1 MSSKSGTVVRLGLI
15 GAGRWGKNFIRTIR
29 VLDGVALS
37 ALCSRHPDSR
47 RLVDSSCAILRDWHD
62 LVGNDF
68 CDGVIIA
75 TPPDTHAEIL
85 GAMIRARIP
94 SMVEKPL
101 TLDLQEALDL
111 QRLVRQNP
119 TPVLVDHTYLFH
131 PAYRE
136 LKRLSSQ
143 FGPVRSIQSEG
154 GGPGPF
160 RPNYTALWDYGPH
173 DISMCLD
180 LLGKTPQ
187 SVTCKG
193 FETKEGGNYAC
204 DLVFP
209 DSVRASI
216 KVGNLTGAKVRI
228 FMVRHDE
235 HSLTFD
241 DLSPQKLRLDSTPVA
256 VADKLPLQTAVET
269 LVKGIRSGTAEGFDL
284 AVEVIRSLHGAQ
296 QSLRYQHTGC

>member
-1 MSSKSGTVVRLGLI
+1 MIRLGLI

-29 VLDGVALS
+29 GLDGVTLS

-47 RLVDSSCAILRDWHD
+47 SLVDSPCTILRDWHD
-62 LVGNDF
+62 LVGNDL

-75 TPPDTHAEIL
+75 TPPDIHAEIL

-111 QRLVRQNP
+111 QQLLRQNP

-143 FGPVRSIQSEG
+143 LGPIRSIQSEG

-180 LLGKTPQ
+180 LMNQTPH
-187 SVTCKG
+187 SVTCRAC
-193 FETKEGGNYAC
+193 ERNQGGNYEC
-204 DLVFP
+204 DLFFP
-209 DSVRASI
+209 DNVRASI
-216 KVGNLTGAKVRI
+216 KVGNLASAKVRI
-228 FMVRHDE
+228 LTVRHDE

-241 DLSPQKLRLDSTPVA
+241 DLSPQKLWLDSTPITVA
-256 VADKLPLQTAVET
+256 EKLPLQTAVEA
-269 LVKGIRSGTAEGFDL
+269 LVSGIRSGTTEPLDL
-284 AVEVIRSLHGAQ
+284 AVEVIRTLHVAQ
-296 QSLRYQHTGC
+296 QSLRGQQTGC

>member
-1 MSSKSGTVVRLGLI
+1 VSSSPEAVIRLGLI
-15 GAGRWGKNFIRTIR
+15 GTGRWGKNFIRTIR
-29 VLDGVALS
+29 GLDGVTLS

-47 RLVDSSCAILRDWHD
+47 SLVDSSCTILCDWHD
-62 LVGNDF
+62 LVGNDL

-111 QRLVRQNP
+111 QQLLRQNP

-143 FGPVRSIQSEG
+143 LGPIRSIQAEG

-187 SVTCKG
+187 SVTCKA
-193 FETKEGGNYAC
+193 FETNEGGNYEC
-204 DLVFP
+204 DLLFP
-209 DSVRASI
+209 DNVRASI
-216 KVGNLTGAKVRI
+216 KVGNLASAKVRTFTVHHKDRTLI
-228 FMVRHDE
+228 
-235 HSLTFD
+235 FD
-241 DLSPQKLRLDSTPVA
+241 DLSPQKLRLDGAPVSA
-256 VADKLPLQTAVET
+256 PEKLPLAAAVET
-269 LVKGIRSGTAEGFDL
+269 LVNGIRNGETAQFGLDL
-284 AVEVIRSLHGAQ
+284 AVEVIRTLHGAQ
-296 QSLRYQHTGC
+296 QSLR

>member
-1 MSSKSGTVVRLGLI
+1 VSSSPEAVIRLGLI

-29 VLDGVALS
+29 GLNGVTLS

-47 RLVDSSCAILRDWHD
+47 SLVDFPCKILRDWHD
-62 LVGNDF
+62 LVGNDL

-111 QRLVRQNP
+111 QQLLRQNP

-143 FGPVRSIQSEG
+143 LGPIRSIQSEG

-160 RPNYTALWDYGPH
+160 RPSYTALWDYGPH

-187 SVTCKG
+187 SVTCKA
-193 FETKEGGNYAC
+193 FEANEGGKYEC
-204 DLVFP
+204 DLLFP
-209 DSVRASI
+209 GNVRASI
-216 KVGNLTGAKVRI
+216 KVGNLASTKVRI
-228 FMVRHDE
+228 LTVRHDE
-235 HSLTFD
+235 HALTFD
-241 DLSPQKLRLDSTPVA
+241 DLSPQKLRLDNTPITV
-256 VADKLPLQTAVET
+256 VEKLPLQTAVET
-269 LVKGIRSGTAEGFDL
+269 LVSGIRSGTTEPFEL
-284 AVEVIRSLHGAQ
+284 AVEVIRTLHVAQ
-296 QSLRYQHTGC
+296 QSLRGQQTAC